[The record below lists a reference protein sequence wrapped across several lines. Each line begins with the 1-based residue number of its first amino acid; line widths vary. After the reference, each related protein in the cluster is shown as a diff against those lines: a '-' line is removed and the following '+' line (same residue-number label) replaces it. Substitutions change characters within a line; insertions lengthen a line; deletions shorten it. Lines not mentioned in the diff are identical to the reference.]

1 MNFLKAKE
9 FLMPKLERELNPNLF
24 YHGAHHTRQVIASSI
39 RIAKNE
45 GISEPELLLLK
56 TAALFHDSGFLYTYR
71 GHEAASVQISRESLP
86 QFGYDSQSI
95 DIIGELIISTQLP
108 QCPTTFLA
116 EILCDADLDYL
127 GGDKDKF
134 LQIAESLYLE
144 LKGLEMVKNEE
155 EWDKIQI
162 NFLSNHKYFTKYCQL
177 TREPRKQKNIDLIR
191 KVTWDT

>member
-1 MNFLKAKE
+1 MNFSKAKDYM
-9 FLMPKLERELNPNLF
+9 LPKLERELNPNLF
-24 YHGAHHTRQVIASSI
+24 YHGVHHTRQVITSSI
-39 RIAKNE
+39 RIGKNE
-45 GISEPELLLLK
+45 GLSDVELILLK

-71 GHEAASVQISRESLP
+71 GHEAVSVQIARETLP
-86 QFGYDSQSI
+86 SFGYDSHSI
-95 DIIGELIISTQLP
+95 DLISELIISTQLP

-144 LKGLEMVKNEE
+144 LKGLGMVKNEE

-162 NFLSNHKYFTKYCQL
+162 NFLTNHKYFTQYCRK

>member
-1 MNFLKAKE
+1 MNFSKAKDY
-9 FLMPKLERELNPNLF
+9 LLPKLERELNQNLF
-24 YHGAHHTRQVIASSI
+24 YHGVHHTRMVIASSI
-39 RIAKNE
+39 RIGKNE
-45 GISEPELLLLK
+45 GISDTEMILLK

-71 GHEAASVQISRESLP
+71 GHEAVSVQIARETLP
-86 QFGYDSQSI
+86 NFGYDSHSI
-95 DIIGELIISTQLP
+95 DLISELIISTQLP
-108 QCPTTFLA
+108 QCPTTLLA
-116 EILCDADLDYL
+116 EMLCDADLDYL

-144 LKGLEMVKNEE
+144 LKGLGMVKNEE

-162 NFLSNHKYFTKYCQL
+162 NFLTNHKYFTQYCRK

>member
-1 MNFLKAKE
+1 MNFSKAKDYM
-9 FLMPKLERELNPNLF
+9 LPKLERELNQNLF
-24 YHGAHHTRQVIASSI
+24 YHGVHHTRQVISSAI
-39 RIAKNE
+39 RIGKNE
-45 GISEPELLLLK
+45 GISDIDLILLK

-71 GHEAASVQISRESLP
+71 GHEAVSVQIAREILP
-86 QFGYDSQSI
+86 NFGYDSHSI
-95 DIIGELIISTQLP
+95 DLISELIISTQLP
-108 QCPTTFLA
+108 QCPTTFLS

-144 LKGLEMVKNEE
+144 LKGLGMVKNEE

-162 NFLSNHKYFTKYCQL
+162 NFLTNHKYFTQYCRK